1 MSPTAAARTSQASA
15 PSLRDRLKD
24 ASLLRDQCYI
34 DGAWIGTP
42 ANPVTNPVN
51 GVELAKVPIMS
62 TAEATQAVEAA
73 ERAFPA
79 WAKLTAKQRSNIL
92 RKWFDLIIA
101 NREDLALILTSEQGK
116 PLAEALGEVDIGG
129 AYVEFFAEEARRVY
143 GETIPTQRP
152 DARLLAIRQPIGVCG
167 AITPWNFPCSMITR
181 KVSPALAAGCTVVLK
196 PANETPLTALALV
209 ALAEKAGVPK
219 GVFNILT
226 GNSSAIGKVLCEHPA
241 VRFVGFTGSTEVGK
255 ILYQQAAV
263 GVKKLG
269 LELGGNAP
277 FVVFDDADI
286 DAAVDGAMVSKY
298 RNMGQT
304 CVCANRLYAQD
315 KIYDQFVEKLSK
327 KVAAMKIG
335 DGTEQGVT
343 QGPLINME
351 AVDKVEKHIADAVK
365 HGAKIVTGG
374 KRHSLGGTF
383 LRADGAVQ
391 RRARCAGVAGGN
403 LRAAGAG
410 VPVQGRGRGD
420 RDVQQFAV
428 RARVVFLFARSRPGL
443 AGRRSAGV
451 RHGRRQHRPDHHR
464 GGAVRRRQGKRPR
477 PRRLAS
483 RHGRICRDQI
493 RDDGGDLVAP
503 DPVSV
508 SRRTGSRL
516 RRDR

>member
-1 MSPTAAARTSQASA
+1 MSQTAAARSSQATA

-24 ASLLRDQCYI
+24 PSLLREQCRI
-34 DGAWIGTP
+34 DGGWTGSPVTQ
-42 ANPVTNPVN
+42 VTNPVN
-51 GVELAKVPIMS
+51 GTELAKVPRLS
-62 TAEATQAVEAA
+62 TAEATAAVEAA
-73 ERAFPA
+73 QRAFPA
-79 WAKLTAKQRSNIL
+79 WAKKTAKERSNIL

-152 DARLLAIRQPIGVCG
+152 DARLLAIKQPIGVCG

-196 PANETPLTALALV
+196 PANETPLTALALA

-226 GNSSAIGKVLCEHPA
+226 GKSSEIGKVLCEHPA

-277 FVVFDDADI
+277 FVVFDDADL
-286 DAAVDGAMVSKY
+286 DAAVDGAIVSKY

-304 CVCANRLYAQD
+304 CVCANRIYAQD
-315 KIYDQFVEKLSK
+315 GVYDAFVKKLSA

-335 DGTEQGVT
+335 DGTQDGVV
-343 QGPLINME
+343 QGPLINMA
-351 AVDKVEKHIADAVK
+351 AVEKVEKHIDDAVK
-365 HGAKIVTGG
+365 HGATVVTGG
-374 KRHSLGGTF
+374 KRHALGGTF
-383 LRADGAVQ
+383 FEPTVLA
-391 RRARCAGVAGGN
+391 N
-403 LRAAGAG
+403 
-410 VPVQGRGRGD
+410 VPANALVSHEETFGPIAPVYRFKD
-420 RDVQQFAV
+420 EAEVI
-428 RARVVFLFARSRPGL
+428 
-443 AGRRSAGV
+443 
-451 RHGRRQHRPDHHR
+451 
-464 GGAVRRRQGKRPR
+464 
-477 PRRLAS
+477 RLAN
-483 RHGRICRDQI
+483 D
-493 RDDGGDLVAP
+493 
-503 DPVSV
+503 
-508 SRRTGSRL
+508 T
-516 RRDR
+516 

>member
-1 MSPTAAARTSQASA
+1 MTPTAAARTSQASA

-24 ASLLRDQCYI
+24 ASLLREHCYI
-34 DGAWIGTP
+34 DGAWTGTP
-42 ANPVTNPVN
+42 ATPVTNPVN
-51 GVELAKVPIMS
+51 GVELAKVPKMS
-62 TAEATQAVEAA
+62 TAEATEAVEAA

-116 PLAEALGEVDIGG
+116 PLAEALGEIDIGG

-255 ILYQQAAV
+255 ILYQQASV

-286 DAAVDGAMVSKY
+286 DAAVEGAMVSKY

-304 CVCANRLYAQD
+304 CVCANRIYAQD
-315 KIYDQFVEKLSK
+315 KIYDAFVEKLSK

-335 DGTEQGVT
+335 DGTEAGVT
-343 QGPLINME
+343 QGPLINM
-351 AVDKVEKHIADAVK
+351 DAVRQGRK
-365 HGAKIVTGG
+365 AHRRCGQARRQD
-374 KRHSLGGTF
+374 RHRRQAPFARRHF
-383 LRADGAVQ
+383 LRADGAGQ
-391 RRARCAGVAGGN
+391 RRAGCAGIAGGN

-410 VPVQGRGRGD
+410 VPLQGRGRGD

-428 RARVVFLFARSRPGL
+428 RPRLVFLFARSGAGL
-443 AGRRSAGV
+443 AGGRSAGV

-464 GGAVRRRQGKRPR
+464 GGPVRRRQGKRPR

-483 RHGRICRDQI
+483 RHG
-493 RDDGGDLVAP
+493 
-503 DPVSV
+503 
-508 SRRTGSRL
+508 
-516 RRDR
+516 

>member
-1 MSPTAAARTSQASA
+1 M
-15 PSLRDRLKD
+15 
-24 ASLLRDQCYI
+24 
-34 DGAWIGTP
+34 
-42 ANPVTNPVN
+42 TNPVN
-51 GVELAKVPIMS
+51 GVELAKVPKLS

-92 RKWFDLIIA
+92 RKWFDLIVA

-152 DARLLAIRQPIGVCG
+152 DARLLAIKQPIGVCG

-286 DAAVDGAMVSKY
+286 DAAVEGAIVSKY

-315 KIYDQFVEKLSK
+315 GIYDAVRREAFEEGRGDEDRRRHRGRRDAG
-327 KVAAMKIG
+327 AADQHG
-335 DGTEQGVT
+335 GGRQGREAHCRCG
-343 QGPLINME
+343 QGRRENRDRRQAPRARRQL
-351 AVDKVEKHIADAVK
+351 
-365 HGAKIVTGG
+365 
-374 KRHSLGGTF
+374 
-383 LRADGAVQ
+383 LRADGAGQ
-391 RRARCAGVAGGN
+391 C
-403 LRAAGAG
+403 
-410 VPVQGRGRGD
+410 RGRTRWSRMRKPSD
-420 RDVQQFAV
+420 RW
-428 RARVVFLFARSRPGL
+428 
-443 AGRRSAGV
+443 RRCS
-451 RHGRRQHRPDHHR
+451 
-464 GGAVRRRQGKRPR
+464 
-477 PRRLAS
+477 AS
-483 RHGRICRDQI
+483 RTR
-493 RDDGGDLVAP
+493 P
-503 DPVSV
+503 
-508 SRRTGSRL
+508 T
-516 RRDR
+516 

>member
-1 MSPTAAARTSQASA
+1 MTPTAAARASQPSA
-15 PSLRDRLKD
+15 QTLRDRLKD
-24 ASLLRDQCYI
+24 PSLLREQCYI
-34 DGAWIGTP
+34 DGAWVGTP
-42 ANPVTNPVN
+42 SRPVTNPVN
-51 GVELAKVPIMS
+51 RVELAKIPVMS
-62 TAEATQAVEAA
+62 TAETTQAVEAA

-79 WAKLTAKQRSNIL
+79 WAKLTAKQRSNLL
-92 RKWFDLIIA
+92 RKWFDLIVA
-101 NREDLALILTSEQGK
+101 NREDVALILTSEQGK

-143 GETIPTQRP
+143 GETIPTQRA
-152 DARLLAIRQPIGVCG
+152 DARLLAIKQPIGVCG

-209 ALAEKAGVPK
+209 ALAEKAGIPK

-286 DAAVDGAMVSKY
+286 DAAVEGAIVSKY

-315 KIYDQFVEKLSK
+315 KIYDEFVQKLST
-327 KVAAMKIG
+327 KVSAMKVG
-335 DGTEQGVT
+335 DGTEQGVV

-351 AVDKVEKHIADAVK
+351 AIDKVEKHIADAVK
-365 HGAKIVTGG
+365 GGATIITGG
-374 KRHSLGGTF
+374 KRHPLGGSFFEPTVLANVRPDALVAHEETF
-383 LRADGAVQ
+383 GPLAPVFRFKDEAEVIAMCNNSPFGLASYFYSRDLGRVWRVAEALESGMVGVNTGLITTEVAPFGGVKESGLG
-391 RRARCAGVAGGN
+391 REGSHHGMEEYVEIKYVMMAGV
-403 LRAAGAG
+403 
-410 VPVQGRGRGD
+410 
-420 RDVQQFAV
+420 
-428 RARVVFLFARSRPGL
+428 
-443 AGRRSAGV
+443 
-451 RHGRRQHRPDHHR
+451 
-464 GGAVRRRQGKRPR
+464 
-477 PRRLAS
+477 
-483 RHGRICRDQI
+483 
-493 RDDGGDLVAP
+493 
-503 DPVSV
+503 
-508 SRRTGSRL
+508 
-516 RRDR
+516 